1 MRINFNRNRLRLLL
15 LPGLFLILGL
25 VTLVSGQSNLS
36 DDYDYLFKVVTFISF
51 VVLMIVTGMFVV
63 FILRFRENNTK
74 VERKTISH
82 VLAKKL
88 ELGWTIIAIL
98 IIAVL
103 MVVSYPILNTLD
115 HQTAQASST
124 AEDVIIEGTNN
135 WQWYFHKDNVTYSP
149 VVDTNGISTTTLPLK
164 VGVEYNLIF
173 WSSGNWI
180 HSFYV
185 PGLSFKMD
193 VVPGSNN
200 TFTIVI
206 EEAGSYEVYCAEFCG
221 AGHSAMRGM
230 ITAEL

>member
-1 MRINFNRNRLRLLL
+1 MRTNFNRNRLRLLL
-15 LPGLFLILGL
+15 LPGLFLILGV

-36 DDYDYLFKVVTFISF
+36 DDYDYLFKVVTIISF
-51 VVLMIVTGMFVV
+51 IVLLIVTGMFVV

-88 ELGWTIIAIL
+88 EMGWTLVAIL
-98 IIAVL
+98 IIAAL
-103 MVVSYPILNTLD
+103 MAVSYPILSSLD
-115 HQTAQASST
+115 HQTAEASST
-124 AEDVIIEGTNN
+124 AEDVLIEGTNN
-135 WQWYFHKDNVTYSP
+135 WQWFFHKDNVTYSP
-149 VVDTNGISTTTLPLK
+149 VLDENGVSVTTLPLK

-200 TFTIVI
+200 TFPIVI
-206 EEAGSYEVYCAEFCG
+206 EKAGSYEVYCAEFCG